1 MAIFNSYFDITR
13 GYRNHISL
21 AYPFLLRKDRIFG
34 CRSPMVF
41 CLPGPSLRW
50 FSLKKHVF
58 LWLKMKV
65 NQPKNKKSHHQNLG
79 GPSFLSYT
87 PFQPFNDV
95 VICCVSAPFLAQVCL
110 ASDQAL
116 RSTCAGAVGSTSE
129 VSATFFRL
137 EKTRAFHLAGC
148 RSQGAE
154 ISDRDPG
161 DLVTKPMFHVPHPQM
176 KVSKTHQRY
185 PSTNAGVKM
194 CKMWIPPNHPIN
206 IQ

>member
-1 MAIFNSYFDITR
+1 MF
-13 GYRNHISL
+13 
-21 AYPFLLRKDRIFG
+21 
-34 CRSPMVF
+34 
-41 CLPGPSLRW
+41 
-50 FSLKKHVF
+50 F

-95 VICCVSAPFLAQVCL
+95 VICCVSAPFFGPGLSCL
-110 ASDQAL
+110 
-116 RSTCAGAVGSTSE
+116 RPSTSKHLRWSCGIYIRG
-129 VSATFFRL
+129 VRNFFRL

-194 CKMWIPPNHPIN
+194 CKM
-206 IQ
+206 

>member
-95 VICCVSAPFLAQVCL
+95 VICCVSAPFFGPGLSCL
-110 ASDQAL
+110 
-116 RSTCAGAVGSTSE
+116 RPSTSKHLRWSCGIYIRG
-129 VSATFFRL
+129 VRNFFPPW
-137 EKTRAFHLAGC
+137 E
-148 RSQGAE
+148 
-154 ISDRDPG
+154 DPG
-161 DLVTKPMFHVPHPQM
+161 VPPGGMPKPRCGDFGPRPWRFGDEANVPC
-176 KVSKTHQRY
+176 S
-185 PSTNAGVKM
+185 PSTNESIKDTSKISLNKCR
-194 CKMWIPPNHPIN
+194 CKNV
-206 IQ
+206 